1 MRVSSTPGA
10 LSRMPRDGRD
20 DTSGPRRRTE
30 EARGGS
36 FRAAT
41 GRRGG
46 APRRFENKKKMRG
59 ECQNNSVFS
68 TERGRTAIARV
79 ATGHGKGSRLTSMR
93 GTNIVEGCAGD
104 TRWDE
109 VALVRVRVRLC
120 RLTGLHLFFSISPAK
135 DTRVKNP
142 QIYLRLS
149 LVLTWLFLCLVNR
162 PSILGSRWYRLRKTT
177 IRGFIGRD
185 ILLENNISRDVGA

>member
-1 MRVSSTPGA
+1 
-10 LSRMPRDGRD
+10 MPRDGRD

-46 APRRFENKKKMRG
+46 APRRFENKKKMRASAKTTRFFPPSG
-59 ECQNNSVFS
+59 D
-68 TERGRTAIARV
+68 ERLSRASRRDTGKVRDSPRCAVRMSWKVARV
-79 ATGHGKGSRLTSMR
+79 TRGGMRSLSCVCAYVCAAKPDAISFFQSR
-93 GTNIVEGCAGD
+93 
-104 TRWDE
+104 
-109 VALVRVRVRLC
+109 
-120 RLTGLHLFFSISPAK
+120 PAK
-135 DTRVKNP
+135 DTRVDRVKNH

-185 ILLENNISRDVGA
+185 IFAIISPCCGS